1 MAAASDRVTA
11 AQANAAEGVTPP
23 PLRRLQDVVSED
35 RALSEYLDWS
45 KQPFGQLIVGALRD
59 LALWGPPATLGSET
73 AVQHGVTIGL
83 ALAARLIE
91 DPSAVIHRR
100 IQQQSAPPQS
110 FATSV
115 DDALDSL

>member
-59 LALWGPPATLGSET
+59 LALWGPPATLDTDTS
-73 AVQHGVTIGL
+73 VQYGVSVGL

-100 IQQQSAPPQS
+100 VPQQVAPPQS

-115 DDALDSL
+115 DDALDGL